1 MTIHTEKS
9 PLTVGAVNEDNMS
22 IEERSIQTA
31 YIARP
36 SLNTRFTLGT
46 YSGKHLPRKDYI
58 SLVVDMDHVAHMM
71 NGNTVL
77 FQIDASDVAAHD
89 VEVKQ
94 QREKQEAEQREMLKR
109 QITTA
114 VYEKYDEEFKRL
126 DAEADKI
133 YSDLSNKVAAEI
145 KRTLEYVEGN
155 R

>member
-1 MTIHTEKS
+1 MNSSIKKTAPTAPTVDTESKS
-9 PLTVGAVNEDNMS
+9 IA
-22 IEERSIQTA
+22 ERSTQTA

-58 SLVVDMDHVAHMM
+58 SLIVDMDHVAHIM

-114 VYEKYDEEFKRL
+114 VYAKYDEEFKRL
-126 DAEADKI
+126 DA
-133 YSDLSNKVAAEI
+133 
-145 KRTLEYVEGN
+145 
-155 R
+155 